1 MLHDFEMFFKQALVI
16 FFVMGTLNCSFKDIL
31 LNRRLQRLGGSAT
44 PSHFSFFLG
53 GGKQHFF
60 ILPTCDALVI
70 SRHSR
75 LTG

>member
-53 GGKQHFF
+53 GANNTFLF
-60 ILPTCDALVI
+60 YPLVMRLSSADIL
-70 SRHSR
+70 
-75 LTG
+75 G